1 MQLHRGSDSILCVHK
16 TKKHIRKSDSTLSSD
31 DLHFARGKNLKWV
44 GFGVK
49 THLITYLSD
58 HHKKVLD
65 TYRIKKQFL
74 FLFFI
79 LPNTTVVNYIK
90 LIYLNK
96 YKLHYVQ
103 TNCFFK
109 VANQYVITK
118 WRLKIQFQ
126 LTFSKF
132 NLCKLHT

>member
-1 MQLHRGSDSILCVHK
+1 MQLHRGFDPILCVHK

-31 DLHFARGKNLKWV
+31 DLHFAQGKNLKWV

-65 TYRIKKQFL
+65 TFRIKKQFL

-79 LPNTTVVNYIK
+79 LPNSTFVS
-90 LIYLNK
+90 
-96 YKLHYVQ
+96 
-103 TNCFFK
+103 
-109 VANQYVITK
+109 
-118 WRLKIQFQ
+118 
-126 LTFSKF
+126 LT
-132 NLCKLHT
+132 

>member
-1 MQLHRGSDSILCVHK
+1 MKTFKKISHYRLKLSTKCKKKLMQLHRGFDPILCVHK

-65 TYRIKKQFL
+65 TFRIKKQFL

-79 LPNTTVVNYIK
+79 LPNSIVVSYIVD
-90 LIYLNK
+90 L
-96 YKLHYVQ
+96 
-103 TNCFFK
+103 
-109 VANQYVITK
+109 
-118 WRLKIQFQ
+118 
-126 LTFSKF
+126 F
-132 NLCKLHT
+132 NIPTI

>member
-1 MQLHRGSDSILCVHK
+1 MQLHRKFDPILCVHK

-31 DLHFARGKNLKWV
+31 DLHFAQGKNLKWV

-58 HHKKVLD
+58 HQKKVLD

-79 LPNTTVVNYIK
+79 LPNSTVVSYIREHS
-90 LIYLNK
+90 YMTSDFW
-96 YKLHYVQ
+96 VG
-103 TNCFFK
+103 
-109 VANQYVITK
+109 
-118 WRLKIQFQ
+118 R
-126 LTFSKF
+126 
-132 NLCKLHT
+132 